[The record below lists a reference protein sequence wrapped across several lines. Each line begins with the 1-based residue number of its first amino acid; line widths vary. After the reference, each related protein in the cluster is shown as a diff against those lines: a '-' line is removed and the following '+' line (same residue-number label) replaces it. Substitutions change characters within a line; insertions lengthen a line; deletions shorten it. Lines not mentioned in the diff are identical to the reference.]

1 MNTQGKQS
9 TCGGKASR
17 CKMLALQYFAVVYAL
32 GSKQPCIMVSKGKG
46 CSWGLATSHEI
57 QKATGIC
64 FEYIYVIK

>member
-46 CSWGLATSHEI
+46 CS
-57 QKATGIC
+57 
-64 FEYIYVIK
+64 